1 MTVQNQTWATF
12 FAGKYSL
19 MVLKKTFSKVF
30 YDLYLPYPNFIIFL
44 PQVNI
49 NPAYQIP
56 EMEYTLRKV
65 NRRFFY
71 SQSIAEMSAA
81 SHLKFCTILILLH
94 DLGILIWLL
103 LDCEDDFCKLLK
115 HQSPRTVPVKT
126 SRTQMTGP
134 DSLTVKSTTSCKK
147 KWSSILSVLNLNVI

>member
-1 MTVQNQTWATF
+1 MQSGLAHHIVLLDKLSPNNDSWEPNLGHIFRRQVQLDGT
-12 FAGKYSL
+12 K
-19 MVLKKTFSKVF
+19 KKTFSKVF

-49 NPAYQIP
+49 NPAYQIS

-94 DLGILIWLL
+94 GLGILIWLL
-103 LDCEDDFCKLLK
+103 LDCEDVSMCRFIIYYILYI
-115 HQSPRTVPVKT
+115 
-126 SRTQMTGP
+126 
-134 DSLTVKSTTSCKK
+134 SLYGG
-147 KWSSILSVLNLNVI
+147 I

>member
-1 MTVQNQTWATF
+1 MTVENQTWATF

-19 MVLKKTFSKVF
+19 MVLKKKTFSKVF

-49 NPAYQIP
+49 NPAYQIS

-94 DLGILIWLL
+94 DLGILI
-103 LDCEDDFCKLLK
+103 
-115 HQSPRTVPVKT
+115 
-126 SRTQMTGP
+126 
-134 DSLTVKSTTSCKK
+134 
-147 KWSSILSVLNLNVI
+147 